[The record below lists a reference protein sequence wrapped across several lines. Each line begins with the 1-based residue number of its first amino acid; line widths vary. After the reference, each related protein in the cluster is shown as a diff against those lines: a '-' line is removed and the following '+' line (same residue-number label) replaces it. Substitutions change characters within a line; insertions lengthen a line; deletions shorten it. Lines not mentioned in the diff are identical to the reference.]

1 MDGRRGEQTI
11 AFRLF
16 CRRVSLCM
24 WMFRFWYFFSD
35 GESRIGEA
43 NRIQDDLP
51 IFCQKFAPQSVPFVT
66 EDDAYR
72 VS

>member
-1 MDGRRGEQTI
+1 MAGGASRPSLSDSSVAES
-11 AFRLF
+11 AFASGCFDSDIFLI
-16 CRRVSLCM
+16 
-24 WMFRFWYFFSD
+24 D

-66 EDDAYR
+66 EGDAYH